1 MTAGSSA
8 FYSIRAYAAA
18 AIAGALLVSAPASAQ
33 GISDKLNDWFF
44 GKPAPEQ
51 RPPGE
56 AEELECPGVEV
67 RQGAS
72 TLAINAPTGEATPMN
87 ARYQVSI
94 GQLARECKALGGTMT
109 MRIGVQ
115 GRILLGPAGGPGQV
129 DIPLRIAIVQEGPEP
144 KPILSKFTRLSI
156 SVQPGQTAV
165 PFTHIEQ
172 DVTFPMPRPAVLE
185 AYVVYVGFDPT
196 GMPAKPTK
204 QKQQK
209 QQQQKQQQQ
218 KQNQTQKRQ

>member
-115 GRILLGPAGGPGQV
+115 GRILLGPAVRDRSTFRCASQSCRRGQN
-129 DIPLRIAIVQEGPEP
+129 PSRFSASSLGFRSRCSRA
-144 KPILSKFTRLSI
+144 R
-156 SVQPGQTAV
+156 
-165 PFTHIEQ
+165 
-172 DVTFPMPRPAVLE
+172 PRSRSL
-185 AYVVYVGFDPT
+185 T
-196 GMPAKPTK
+196 SNRT
-204 QKQQK
+204 
-209 QQQQKQQQQ
+209 
-218 KQNQTQKRQ
+218 